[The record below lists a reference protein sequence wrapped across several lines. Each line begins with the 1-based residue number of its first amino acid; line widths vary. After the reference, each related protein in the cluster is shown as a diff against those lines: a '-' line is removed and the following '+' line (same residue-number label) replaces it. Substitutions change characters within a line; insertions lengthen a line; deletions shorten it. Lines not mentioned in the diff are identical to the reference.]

1 VNILYLTFNKV
12 NVGTYYR
19 AYGFGKHLAER
30 GHQVTL
36 VTTSNHSHFFLKQKD
51 YSRNFREIQ
60 TPDLFSGSLRS
71 GWDPWN
77 TLVRLLYLRN
87 KKYDI
92 VHTFEARPT
101 VIYPA
106 LTMKNAGSRLIM
118 DWSDWFG
125 KGGSVE
131 ERPNQ
136 IIRTILRPVETYFEE
151 SFRILADGSTVIC
164 NTLKQKLLD
173 LGVKNS
179 NIIKLY
185 NGVDINSSIPI
196 RKDSARIQLNL
207 PLKIPIIGW
216 LGVSFYRDAVFMA
229 KSFDK
234 LTNLLPDFKIFII
247 GYFNYDFKKMVTK
260 PEYVLQTGYISEELL
275 NLYMSAV
282 DLFWLPLVNS
292 NANKG
297 RFPMKLTKYMTFSK
311 PIIATKVGDIPL
323 IFKEKPIGILVDDKP
338 EEFALYTVNLIKDK
352 IALTSFGRNA
362 KIAVE
367 ENFLWRDLTT
377 KLENFYSIILNKD

>member
-1 VNILYLTFNKV
+1 MNILYLTFNKV

-30 GHQVTL
+30 GHKITL
-36 VTTSNHSHFFLKQKD
+36 VTTSNNSHFLLKQKD
-51 YSRNFREIQ
+51 YHRYFREIQ
-60 TPDLFSGSLRS
+60 SPDLFSGSLRS

-77 TLVRLLYLRN
+77 TLIRLLYLRN

-92 VHTFEARPT
+92 VHTFESRPT

-106 LTMKNAGSRLIM
+106 LRMKSYGSLLFM

-131 ERPNQ
+131 ERPNP

-151 SFRILADGSTVIC
+151 SFRTLADGSTVIC

-173 LGVKNS
+173 LGVSNS
-179 NIIKLY
+179 NIIKLH
-185 NGVDINSSIPI
+185 NGVDINPNIPI
-196 RKDSARIQLNL
+196 RKDIARIQLNL
-207 PLKIPIIGW
+207 PIKKPIIGW
-216 LGVSFYRDAVFMA
+216 LGVSFYKDAVLMA

-234 LTNLLPDFKIFII
+234 LTDLMPDFKIIII
-247 GYFNYDFKKMVTK
+247 GYFNHDLRKMVKK
-260 PEYVLQTGYISEELL
+260 PENVIQTGYISEELL
-275 NLYMSAV
+275 NLFLSSV

-323 IFKEKPIGILVDDKP
+323 FFEENKIGIIVDDKP
-338 EEFALYTVNLIKDK
+338 EDLALATITLIND
-352 IALTSFGRNA
+352 ALASTNYGMNARNV
-362 KIAVE
+362 VE
-367 ENFLWRDLTT
+367 QKFCWKDLTT
-377 KLENFYSIILNKD
+377 KLENFYFTKIN